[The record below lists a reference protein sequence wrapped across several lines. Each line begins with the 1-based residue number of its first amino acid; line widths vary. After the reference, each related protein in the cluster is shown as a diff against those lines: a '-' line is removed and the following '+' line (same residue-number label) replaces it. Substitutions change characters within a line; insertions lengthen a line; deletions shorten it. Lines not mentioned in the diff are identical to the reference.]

1 MQKPFG
7 SAAFNP
13 FEFLTT
19 PWGSLPMGS
28 MMPGIN
34 SSGGIDLKEMDKRI
48 SELKAVEQWL
58 SLNLNLL
65 KTTIQGLE
73 VQRGTLAAIQSF
85 GEAMTK
91 TADGSG
97 ANETTKNDW
106 SSFLPPPPGGNEQAT
121 LWWDSIQKQFE
132 QMMTAAQASAQSM
145 TETKPVKKKAE
156 KKTGDNDG

>member
-1 MQKPFG
+1 
-7 SAAFNP
+7 
-13 FEFLTT
+13 
-19 PWGSLPMGS
+19 
-28 MMPGIN
+28 MPGIN
-34 SSGGIDLKEMDKRI
+34 SAGGIDLKEMDKRI

-91 TADGSG
+91 TADGTG
-97 ANETTKNDW
+97 AKEAAQQDW
-106 SSFLPPPPGGNEQAT
+106 SSFMPTPAFGNEQAT

-132 QMMTAAQASAQSM
+132 QMMAAAQASTQSM
-145 TETKPVKKKAE
+145 AETKPAKKKAAN
-156 KKTGDNDG
+156 KSDDAAD